1 MQAVMKIAPGVGNV
15 TLGTVDVPVV
25 TPGHVI
31 IEVAYTGICGTDLH
45 IYHDEFRTVPPVV
58 MGHEIAGRIVEVGAH
73 VHDINVGMRVTS
85 ETYYQ
90 TCQHCRHCRNGRPNL
105 CLQRKSIG
113 SAVNGGFTRY
123 VRVPAAN
130 IHQIPANV
138 SDQAAAL
145 TEPLA
150 CVVNAIDLSRIT
162 PGDIAVIAGPG
173 AIGMLTLQV
182 LVAAGAHVIMLGTPA
197 DAARLTMARQLGA
210 AHVIDVSTTDVG
222 QQIDLI
228 SDGLG
233 ADIVLE
239 CAGAGAAAQQL
250 LQLVRRGG
258 RYTQIGLFGKP
269 TAWDMD
275 QVCYKELIVTGSNA
289 SVPHAWD
296 RALRLIASGQVDTQ
310 AIVSAVY
317 PISEWHQAF
326 AEFEA
331 KQGLKILLTPLSD

>member
-1 MQAVMKIAPGVGNV
+1 
-15 TLGTVDVPVV
+15 
-25 TPGHVI
+25 
-31 IEVAYTGICGTDLH
+31 
-45 IYHDEFRTVPPVV
+45 
-58 MGHEIAGRIVEVGAH
+58 
-73 VHDINVGMRVTS
+73 MRVTS

-162 PGDIAVIAGPG
+162 PGDIAIIAGPG

-269 TAWDMD
+269 IAWDMD

-310 AIVSAVY
+310 AFVSAVY
-317 PISEWHQAF
+317 PISAWHQAF